1 MLKYATKY
9 QKMVGL
15 VAFLG
20 KNKPKGSQ
28 ILGLMRFWAK
38 YVYFGESADRKKSI
52 LVVAKCLF

>member
-1 MLKYATKY
+1 
-9 QKMVGL
+9 MVDL

-28 ILGLMRFWAK
+28 ILGLRRFWAK
-38 YVYFGESADRKKSI
+38 YVCFWEFAERKKSI

>member
-1 MLKYATKY
+1 
-9 QKMVGL
+9 MVGL

-28 ILGLMRFWAK
+28 ILGLMRFWTK